1 MSKSIPMFS
10 AESLKADFPILQRE
24 FPFPGAKTTALTY
37 LDNAA
42 TSQKPD
48 CVIQRLN
55 HYYTAQNGNVHRAI
69 HHLGETA
76 TACMEESRKRVRD
89 FIGCGGD
96 GEIIFTHGCTE
107 AINLV
112 ASGWGLKH
120 VDEAATI
127 LLTEMEHHSNL
138 VPWQQLAQ
146 RTGCRLE
153 FVPVTPEGLLDLE
166 SIQWTPSIKL
176 VAVTQMSNVLG
187 TINDLGQIISQAHAN
202 GSLVL
207 VDGAQGAAHMPA
219 DVQSLDCDFY
229 AFSGHKMCGPTG
241 IGVLYGKVHLLETM
255 DPFLGGGN
263 MIRKVA
269 LDGSTW
275 NELPYKFEAGTPNIA
290 GIIGLGEAVDYLRR
304 IGLDRIQAH
313 EAELTHYALER
324 LETIDGIHLYGP
336 RSSRG
341 GIISFN
347 IDGLHPHDVAQLLD
361 REGVAIRAGHHC
373 AQPLMKKLEVAATA
387 RASFYLYN
395 TRADVDR
402 LYDALL
408 TTKEFFS

>member
-1 MSKSIPMFS
+1 MFS
-10 AESLKADFPILQRE
+10 AESIKGDFPILQRE
-24 FPFPGAKTTALTY
+24 FPFPGARTTVLTY

-55 HYYTAQNGNVHRAI
+55 HYYEAQNGNVHRAI

-76 TACMEESRKRVRD
+76 TACMEESRKRVRN
-89 FIGCGGD
+89 FIGAARD
-96 GEIIFTHGCTE
+96 DEIIFTHGCTE

-120 VDEAATI
+120 VDASSTI

-153 FVPVTPEGLLDLE
+153 FIPVTTDGLLVLD
-166 SIQWTPSIKL
+166 SVQWKPSIKL
-176 VAVTQMSNVLG
+176 VAVTHMSNVLG
-187 TINDLGQIISQAHAN
+187 TINDLEHIIGRAHAN
-202 GSLVL
+202 KSLVL
-207 VDGAQGAAHMPA
+207 VDGAQGAAHMSV
-219 DVQSLDCDFY
+219 DVQRLDCDFY

-241 IGVLYGKVHLLETM
+241 VGVLYGKAHLLEEM

-269 LDGSTW
+269 LDRSTW
-275 NELPYKFEAGTPNIA
+275 NDLPYKFEAGTPNIA
-290 GIIGLGEAVDYLRR
+290 GIIGLGEAVNYLQRV
-304 IGLDRIQAH
+304 GLDRIQAY

-324 LETIDGIHLYGP
+324 LEGIEGIRLYGP

-347 IDGLHPHDVAQLLD
+347 IDGVHPHDVAQLLD

-373 AQPLMKKLEVAATA
+373 AQPLMKKLEVPATA

-395 TRADVDR
+395 TRADIDR
-402 LYDALL
+402 LYDALI
-408 TTKEFFS
+408 TAKEFFS